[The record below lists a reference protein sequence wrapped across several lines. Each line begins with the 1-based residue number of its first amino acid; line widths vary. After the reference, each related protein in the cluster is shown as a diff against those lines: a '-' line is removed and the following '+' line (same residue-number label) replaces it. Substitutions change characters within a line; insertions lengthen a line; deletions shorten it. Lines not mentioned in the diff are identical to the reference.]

1 MPSSPSNRLRALLG
15 LMPFSEALGVDL
27 EIADPGTV
35 VGTLVWSAERCTSD
49 GVLHGGALM
58 SLADTVGAICAY
70 LNLPEGTATSTIEST
85 TNFFRGVRSGMV
97 RVRAKPLHVGNRTI
111 VVQTDLQDDQDRSVA
126 LVIST
131 QVVLQRV

>member
-1 MPSSPSNRLRALLG
+1 
-15 LMPFSEALGVDL
+15 MPFSEALGVDL

-85 TNFFRGVRSGMV
+85 TNFFRGCAQGWSGYAQSHSTSGIA
-97 RVRAKPLHVGNRTI
+97 RRRA
-111 VVQTDLQDDQDRSVA
+111 DRPA
-126 LVIST
+126 
-131 QVVLQRV
+131 R